1 MAGGAWNPS
10 APILKSIRQDI
21 FDNVEEYLEII
32 RNPEF
37 AKHYPIVG
45 EELLKTAPK
54 GFPKDWEHIDLLK
67 PRWFTATAPL
77 PDRLMLSSKALSTI
91 SGLMRLLKPF
101 DDFSQLLHRRAYLT
115 EYGVVNAFGGTLFLG
130 DVLGGPAT
138 SPEPF
143 F

>member
-101 DDFSQLLHRRAYLT
+101 DDFLNYSIDGHI
-115 EYGVVNAFGGTLFLG
+115 
-130 DVLGGPAT
+130 
-138 SPEPF
+138 
-143 F
+143 